1 MYQKVEM
8 NRCAVARINRL
19 TPITCLPL
27 AAKVHMLDE
36 PSYVIEDVQPVAPA
50 APAGAKHVFF
60 SFNISQERQLVADS
74 HRKEAG

>member
-1 MYQKVEM
+1 M

-36 PSYVIEDVQPVAPA
+36 PSYVMEDVQPVAPA
-50 APAGAKHVFF
+50 APVVAKHVFSLSIF
-60 SFNISQERQLVADS
+60 RRSGS
-74 HRKEAG
+74 